1 MNIFQKT
8 TGEFVLKVDG
18 EVRTYT
24 DYNDVPKDKVQNV
37 FKFTP
42 DMVDATGPDGQPHTG
57 RTRGDG
63 CLECRVERPS

>member
-24 DYNDVPKDKVQNV
+24 DYNDVPKDQGTECLQV
-37 FKFTP
+37 
-42 DMVDATGPDGQPHTG
+42 HTRYGG
-57 RTRGDG
+57 RYR
-63 CLECRVERPS
+63 S